1 MADNYEITK
10 LEPYKFDS
18 RLTES
23 HLGDGRLKAE
33 DLNNYLASL
42 PDLADQAETFE
53 VVLEEGQTPAT
64 SR

>member
-1 MADNYEITK
+1 MADAYEITK

-23 HLGDGRLKAE
+23 GLGDGRLNADE
-33 DLNNYLASL
+33 VNAYLAAL
-42 PDLADQAETFE
+42 PDLTDKSETFE
-53 VVLEEGQTPAT
+53 VFLEEGLTPAT